1 MIVSWWWTPSRE
13 ICAGAASL
21 DEARVWVDP
30 RLMSPMGEPLTRR
43 RFLVASTTLLLAA
56 RARVLDAAAKS
67 TITVHK
73 SPT

>member
-1 MIVSWWWTPSRE
+1 
-13 ICAGAASL
+13 
-21 DEARVWVDP
+21 
-30 RLMSPMGEPLTRR
+30 MSTISEPLTRR
-43 RFLVASTTLLLAA
+43 RFLAAGTTLLLAA